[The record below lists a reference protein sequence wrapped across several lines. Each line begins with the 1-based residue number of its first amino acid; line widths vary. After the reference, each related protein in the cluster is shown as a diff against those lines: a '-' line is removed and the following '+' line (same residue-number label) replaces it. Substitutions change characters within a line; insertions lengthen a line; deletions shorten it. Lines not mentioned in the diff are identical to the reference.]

1 MRLTFIARRL
11 GAALT
16 YRDYRVLWSG
26 AFVSS
31 IGTWMQKVAQSW
43 LVLTLTNSPFF
54 LGLDAFLGEVPLLMF
69 TLLGGVA
76 ADRYE
81 RRRVLLISQFVQMAS
96 AFALAALVFTDV
108 VRIWHILALSFV
120 TGTAQAFG
128 GPAYQSLLPTLV
140 RTEHVPNSV
149 ALNSIQF
156 HLARIIGPLA
166 AGVALATF
174 GSSTCFS
181 LNGLSFLVVI
191 GSLLALRPMPS
202 TGSRAHSMAA
212 DLRGGL
218 QFIRSR
224 PDIKALMFLA
234 FCTALLGAPVL
245 TLLPVMVRDVF
256 HQDAAGFSRM
266 MAFSGAG
273 GVLGALA
280 VAWFGR
286 FRHMERTA
294 MALQTGLGLLL
305 VAFALSRHLPTSY
318 GLLFVGSFALLMS
331 FALLNSCV
339 QLVVPNDMRGRAL
352 SVYMMAFRGGMPL
365 GSLGSGYIA
374 QQTSAPTA
382 LVATGVLLVLVVG
395 LFAWRGPKIWT
406 APGEAVAQGTVPHAR
421 R

>member
-1 MRLTFIARRL
+1 MGLGLIARRL

-16 YRDYRVLWSG
+16 YRDYRVLWIG
-26 AFVSS
+26 ALVSS

-54 LGLDAFLGEVPLLMF
+54 LGLDAFLGEAPLLMF

-81 RRRVLLISQFVQMAS
+81 RRRVLLASQVVQMAS
-96 AFALAALVFTDV
+96 AFTLAVLVFVGV
-108 VRIWHILALSFV
+108 VRIWHILALSFI

-166 AGVALATF
+166 AGVAMATS
-174 GSSTCFS
+174 GASVCFS

-191 GSLLALRPMPS
+191 GSLLSLRPMPP
-202 TGSRAHSMAA
+202 AA
-212 DLRGGL
+212 SVTRSVATELGQGLR
-218 QFIRSR
+218 FIRSR
-224 PDIKALMFLA
+224 PDIRALMFLA

-245 TLLPVMVRDVF
+245 TLLPVMVKDVF
-256 HQDAAGFSRM
+256 HQDVGGYSRL
-266 MAFSGAG
+266 MAFSAAG
-273 GVLGALA
+273 GVLGAMA
-280 VAWFGR
+280 VAWLGR
-286 FRHMERTA
+286 FAHMERTA
-294 MALQTGLGLLL
+294 MALQTGLGTMLI
-305 VAFALSRHLPTSY
+305 AFALSRSLPVSY
-318 GLLFVGSFALLMS
+318 GVLFIGSFALLMS

-339 QLVVPNDMRGRAL
+339 QLAVPNDMRGRAL

-365 GSLGSGYIA
+365 GSLGAGYVA
-374 QQTSAPTA
+374 QQSSAPAA
-382 LVATGVLLVLVVG
+382 LVSTGVLLVVVVG
-395 LFAWRGPKIWT
+395 VFAWRGPQIWMALGS
-406 APGEAVAQGTVPHAR
+406 APQGADPHTQ
-421 R
+421 

>member
-1 MRLTFIARRL
+1 MSFAVAALRL

-16 YRDYRVLWSG
+16 YRDYRVLWCG

-43 LVLTLTNSPFF
+43 LVLTITNSPFY
-54 LGLDAFLGEVPLLMF
+54 LGLDAFLGEAPILLF
-69 TLLGGVA
+69 TLVGGVV
-76 ADRYE
+76 ADRYD
-81 RRRVLLISQFVQMAS
+81 RRRVLLISQAVQMAS
-96 AFALAALVFTDV
+96 AFALAALVFADV
-108 VRIWHILALSFV
+108 VRIWHILALSCL

-174 GSSTCFS
+174 GSAACFS

-191 GSLLALRPMPS
+191 GSLLTLRPMPPVS
-202 TGSRAHSMAA
+202 SHAHSMTT

-218 QFIRSR
+218 SFVRSR
-224 PDIKALMFLA
+224 PDIRALMFLA

-245 TLLPVMVRDVF
+245 TLLPVMVKDVF
-256 HQDAAGFSRM
+256 LQDAAGYSRL

-273 GVLGALA
+273 GVLGAMA
-280 VAWFGR
+280 VAWLGR
-286 FRHMERTA
+286 FAHMERTA
-294 MALQTGLGLLL
+294 MALQTSLGVLLI
-305 VAFALSRHLPTSY
+305 AFALSRSMPLSY

-331 FALLNSCV
+331 FALLNSLV
-339 QLVVPNDMRGRAL
+339 QLAVPNEMRGRAL

-365 GSLGSGYIA
+365 GSLGAGWVA
-374 QQTSAPTA
+374 QQSSAPTA
-382 LVATGVLLVLVVG
+382 LVATGILLVIVVG
-395 LFAWRGPKIWT
+395 LFAWRGPHVWT
-406 APGEAVAQGTVPHAR
+406 ASEVAAADHGSESRPQ
-421 R
+421 